1 MQYPHLLKEK
11 MPTRHNSSD
20 DEMSS
25 SYSAKA
31 GADSESR
38 NDVFRYKQDECFYP
52 TVGEETLSV
61 NYEYSR

>member
-1 MQYPHLLKEK
+1 M
-11 MPTRHNSSD
+11 N
-20 DEMSS
+20 S